1 MTFIREVN
9 NQLRGL
15 GQKLS
20 AQNIQHFGQKVM
32 DTSRVI
38 GRKASNTLRKI
49 EDIGHKAL
57 PIVNTIATMAG
68 YPELGALAKAGEGLK
83 RISNFRGNL
92 DTVRKMVNEQ

>member
-1 MTFIREVN
+1 MTFIREVHN
-9 NQLRGL
+9 KLRGL

-20 AQNIQHFGQKVM
+20 AQNIHNFGQKVM

-83 RISNFRGNL
+83 RISNLRENV
-92 DTVRKMVNEQ
+92 DTVRNMVHRQ

>member
-1 MTFIREVN
+1 MIREISKHV
-9 NQLRGL
+9 QAL
-15 GQKLS
+15 GQKLT
-20 AQNIQHFGQKVM
+20 AQNIHNFGERVM

-49 EDIGHKAL
+49 KDMGHKAL

-83 RISNFRGNL
+83 RISNFRGNI
-92 DTVRKMVNEQ
+92 DTVRKMVNGQ